1 MKKLWELKFQ
11 VIAAVLLVAG
21 IMSRAEG
28 AAAMEDLM
36 RSLGP
41 VVLGGVGVF
50 FAFRGVKKKAAG
62 LMEHALQE
70 AQKQGRT
77 IPGQT
82 VPGAKGSNR

>member
-11 VIAAVLLVAG
+11 ALAALLLIAG

-28 AAAMEDLM
+28 AAAMEELF

-41 VVLGGVGVF
+41 VVLGGVGVL

-62 LMEHALQE
+62 IMEKAMQE
-70 AQKQGRT
+70 AQRQGRN
-77 IPGQT
+77 IPGQ
-82 VPGAKGSNR
+82 KS